1 MEGGLKKLILLIATG
16 GGAGYL
22 PRYPG
27 FFGSL
32 VGLLLYWPMSYLPLQ
47 IYLITL
53 FALIFLASWVSTIA
67 EVLLGQKD
75 AQKIVID
82 EVVGILVTLALVPYS
97 LQSAATGF
105 VLFRIFDVW
114 KPFPVRLCQDRL
126 PGGWGVVGDDVM
138 AGIYANLV
146 LQLLLWKLL
155 Q

>member
-1 MEGGLKKLILLIATG
+1 M
-16 GGAGYL
+16 GYL
-22 PRYPG
+22 PKYPG

-32 VGLLLYWPMSYLPLQ
+32 IGLLLYWLLSYLPLSV
-47 IYLITL
+47 YLITL
-53 FALIFLASWVSTIA
+53 FALICLASWVSTIA

-75 AQKIVID
+75 AQRIVID

-97 LQSAATGF
+97 LKVVAIGF

-138 AGIYANLV
+138 AGIYANIV
-146 LQLLLWKLL
+146 LQTLSLL
-155 Q
+155 